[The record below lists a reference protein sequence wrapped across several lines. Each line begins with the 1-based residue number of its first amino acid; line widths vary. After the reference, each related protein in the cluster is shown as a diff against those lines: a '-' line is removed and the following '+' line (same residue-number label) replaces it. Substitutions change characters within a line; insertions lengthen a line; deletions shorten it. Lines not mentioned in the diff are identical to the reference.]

1 MMSWERVGKHG
12 TADPELNWHKPAG
25 VGTNVWSAMPVIGA
39 HRISREVV
47 SCQSLRQTGQSHG
60 RVAPGSV
67 LRKGAGSRVAQEG
80 LSMLCEIEHNM
91 DYAELLIM
99 RNESAE
105 AFCRVDSGSVNSA

>member
-47 SCQSLRQTGQSHG
+47 SCQSLRSRGARSAELAPHLLLAA
-60 RVAPGSV
+60 APG
-67 LRKGAGSRVAQEG
+67 
-80 LSMLCEIEHNM
+80 
-91 DYAELLIM
+91 D
-99 RNESAE
+99 AE
-105 AFCRVDSGSVNSA
+105 AVRELRHAAAEASTLGAHDSAARYLRQ